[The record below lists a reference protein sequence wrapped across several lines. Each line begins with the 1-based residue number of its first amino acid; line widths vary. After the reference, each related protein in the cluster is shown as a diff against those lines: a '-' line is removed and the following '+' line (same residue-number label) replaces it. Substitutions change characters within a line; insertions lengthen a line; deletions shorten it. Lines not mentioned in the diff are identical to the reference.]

1 MYNAVAIEDF
11 GKPMV
16 VLTNQGFATD
26 ARSAASS
33 KGMRGIRVIPET
45 VPCESNVQE
54 QIETGVSAVMD
65 EIITAL
71 TKPLTA
77 EEKSPKPMKA
87 EKPSGIIFK
96 GNLEEVN
103 RFFYQRGWTDGL
115 PIIPPTEEA
124 VVEMLTGTDLPAD
137 HVVTKVIPRM
147 GKATVEKIAINAVMA
162 GALPTYMPVLIAASQ
177 AVMDRKTRFDVF
189 EVSTGSWAPFFAI
202 NGPVR
207 NDIRIN
213 CSSGVLSPGDIANA
227 TIGRA
232 MGLIIKNIG
241 GARKAVEDMG
251 VLGNPGKYTLV
262 VGEYE
267 EESPWEPLH
276 VERGFKK
283 EDSTLTVFFPN
294 TFYQSIP
301 GMTDAN
307 GILRAL
313 VNLRG
318 GGMACYLLIPSHAKI
333 LSREGWT
340 KRKAKEFISEN
351 TPAPPL
357 SSAPPPGGQRT
368 PPQPAPPRMKPDP
381 DSMIIVVAGGPGAF
395 MAVLTSAGGRGM
407 GGFGNDFVT
416 KKIELPKNWGKLV
429 AKYKNI
435 APTYV
440 RY

>member
-1 MYNAVAIEDF
+1 V
-11 GKPMV
+11 V

-26 ARSAASS
+26 AGSAASS
-33 KGMRGIRVIPET
+33 KGMPRIRVLPET

-54 QIETGVSAVMD
+54 QIEAGVNAVMD
-65 EIITAL
+65 DIITAL

-87 EKPSGIIFK
+87 EKSSGIIFK

-124 VVEMLTGTDLPAD
+124 VAEMLTGTDLPAD
-137 HVVTKVIPRM
+137 HVVTKIIPRM

-177 AVMDRKTRFDVF
+177 AVMDSKTRFDVF
-189 EVSTGSWAPFFAI
+189 EVSTGSWAPFFVI
-202 NGPVR
+202 NGPIR
-207 NDIRIN
+207 NDIRVT

-232 MGLIIKNIG
+232 MSLIIKNIG
-241 GARKAVEDMG
+241 GARKGVEDMG

-267 EESPWEPLH
+267 EESPWEPLQ

-283 EDSTLTVFFPN
+283 EDSTITVFFPN
-294 TFYQSIP
+294 TFYQSAAL

-307 GILRAL
+307 GIARAMA
-313 VNLRG
+313 NLRG
-318 GGMACYLLIPSHAKI
+318 GGMAGYLLIPSHAKT
-333 LSREGWT
+333 LSGEGWT
-340 KRKAKEFISEN
+340 KRKVKEFISEN
-351 TPAPPL
+351 MPAPPL
-357 SSAPPPGGQRT
+357 PSAPPPGGQR
-368 PPQPAPPRMKPDP
+368 PPQQQAPPRMKPDP
-381 DSMIIVVAGGPGAF
+381 ESLMIVVAGGPGSF
-395 MAVLTSAGGRGM
+395 MGVLTSAGGRGM
-407 GGFGNDFVT
+407 GNFGNDFVT

-429 AKYKNI
+429 ANYKNI
-435 APTYV
+435 APTDA